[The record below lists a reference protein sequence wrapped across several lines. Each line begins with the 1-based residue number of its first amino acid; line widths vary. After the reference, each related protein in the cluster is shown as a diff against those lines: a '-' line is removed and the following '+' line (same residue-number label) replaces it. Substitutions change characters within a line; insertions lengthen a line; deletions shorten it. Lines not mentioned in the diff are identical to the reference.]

1 MLCWTNSTITFDF
14 IRSWYDVMRYKR
26 LFLSHANSS
35 KGSKDFGLYWTIM
48 AITTMID
55 FKLYLFVNVM
65 IPFGYSN
72 VSQKYF
78 ELQSSDCSE
87 FDSCSSKHSTERK
100 IFIRSDK
107 TKTALDSNVTA
118 LVSHCLAQHK
128 SLTIYPTTTTGYV
141 QLLSFVA
148 FHWFYSMNIIL
159 IRPFIRRPVAAAAAR
174 LAIYWWRCTFAD
186 HICSDSIS
194 NSTFLEMIKRWLC
207 A

>member
-1 MLCWTNSTITFDF
+1 MHSFWWFTIPQN
-14 IRSWYDVMRYKR
+14 R
-26 LFLSHANSS
+26 
-35 KGSKDFGLYWTIM
+35 
-48 AITTMID
+48 
-55 FKLYLFVNVM
+55 
-65 IPFGYSN
+65 
-72 VSQKYF
+72 
-78 ELQSSDCSE
+78 LQSSLVILTFPEIILNFNPRNDQNSTLAASNC
-87 FDSCSSKHSTERK
+87 CTERK